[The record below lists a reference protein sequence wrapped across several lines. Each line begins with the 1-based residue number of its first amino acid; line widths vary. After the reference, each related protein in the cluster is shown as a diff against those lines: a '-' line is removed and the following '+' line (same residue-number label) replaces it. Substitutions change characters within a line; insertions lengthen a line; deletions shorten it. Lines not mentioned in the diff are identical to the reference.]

1 MIPQAELTLNLRR
14 NARANLNLSA
24 WDHFGVFTFNTTPIA
39 PVGTKVLAHVKP
51 KQRQPWGFHGEDAW
65 YIGPSLDHYRCVQC
79 YVPRTGGVIDVDTVE
94 WFPHH
99 VTFPQASKEDQLL
112 QAAEDIVSI
121 LQSPPPSIPAL
132 KFGSTQIWKRSK
144 KCSSQHCNNLKK
156 SQSKSIQTQI
166 LFQSPQQF
174 LHMNN

>member
-1 MIPQAELTLNLRR
+1 MIPQAELTLNLQR

-99 VTFPQASKEDQLL
+99 VTFPQVSKEDQLL

-121 LQSPPPSIPAL
+121 LQLPPPSIPTL
-132 KFGSTQIWKRSK
+132 KFGSKVKNALLNIAIILKRANPNPSK
-144 KCSSQHCNNLKK
+144 PRSYSKFPNNF
-156 SQSKSIQTQI
+156 SI
-166 LFQSPQQF
+166 
-174 LHMNN
+174 